1 LHRPK
6 ASSIDQT
13 IVRKKSPVMGI
24 REYRPY
30 TPGSRQKSVSDF
42 AEITRSEPEKSL
54 TVWIHRAQG
63 RNNRGVITCRHRGGG
78 HKRLYRII
86 DFRRDKR
93 NIPAKVAEIEYDP
106 NRNARIAL
114 LQYQDGE
121 KRYILHPQGLKVGD
135 PVIAG
140 TEAPLEVGNAL
151 PLSNLPLGTEV
162 HNVELTPGRGGQVV
176 RSAGAKAQIQAKEGK
191 FVTLKLPSGEMRMF
205 RKECYATI
213 GQVGNIDARN
223 IKIGKAGRN
232 RWKGRRPQVRGSVMN
247 PVDHPHG
254 GGEGRAPIGR
264 SGPVTPW
271 GKPALGAKTRKK
283 KKLSN
288 SLIVRRRRSSSK
300 RRRGGRNG

>member
-1 LHRPK
+1 
-6 ASSIDQT
+6 
-13 IVRKKSPVMGI
+13 M
-24 REYRPY
+24 
-30 TPGSRQKSVSDF
+30 
-42 AEITRSEPEKSL
+42 
-54 TVWIHRAQG
+54 
-63 RNNRGVITCRHRGGG
+63 
-78 HKRLYRII
+78 I
-86 DFRRDKR
+86 DFRRDKH

-121 KRYILHPQGLKVGD
+121 KRYILHPEGLKVGD
-135 PVIAG
+135 QVIAG
-140 TEAPLEVGNAL
+140 PEAPLEIGNAL
-151 PLSNLPLGTEV
+151 PLSNLPLGTSV
-162 HNVELTPGRGGQVV
+162 HNVELTPGRGGQMV
-176 RSAGAKAQIQAKEGK
+176 RSAGASAQIQAKEGK

-213 GQVGNIDARN
+213 GQVGNSDARN

-264 SGPVTPW
+264 SGPMTPW